1 MFIGVFV
8 GVNVGVK
15 NDKKWAFPGSFALAG
30 SGCCVIGS
38 QTRRLF
44 SLASRV
50 RMASPLSSLTK
61 IDRIKHLKYM
71 SQK

>member
-50 RMASPLSSLTK
+50 RMASLKWSGFS
-61 IDRIKHLKYM
+61 DRKNRFLN
-71 SQK
+71 